1 MSGADIP
8 YQLRPSKFI
17 DRQMFVEL
25 LSRLVQ
31 VRGPENYIYVS
42 MGGRHLV
49 DHYAVYRELGIKAQ
63 FSFDSDENAVA
74 RQIFNRPTDA
84 TICGTMHSSALPS
97 ELDAI
102 TAKFPAKRNVIV
114 WLDYTTTDRKLQLQ
128 EAEQTLIRLKHGDIF
143 RITMNADI
151 RNLKQGPA
159 GGSANRE
166 VFRANYLR
174 DQIEDMM
181 PTTITAIGDDDFPSV
196 LAKCIELATLRAKT
210 QVPLLDFRPVLTTCY
225 ADGQRMLTVTC
236 AVSDS
241 SQPELFP
248 NVQFGRWQFASRNWE
263 DIHDIAVP
271 ILSAKERFKLD
282 SNLKKSAGKML
293 IALRFLPA
301 DDEPSS
307 LAAVSNYKKFHRFY
321 PAFRH
326 VDD

>member
-8 YQLRPSKFI
+8 YQLRPSKFV

-49 DHYAVYRELGIKAQ
+49 DHYAVYKELGIKAQ

-84 TICGTMHSSALPS
+84 TICGAMHSSALPS
-97 ELDAI
+97 ELDQIA
-102 TAKFPAKRNVIV
+102 AKFPTRRNIII
-114 WLDYTTTDRKLQLQ
+114 WLDYTGTDRKLQLQ

-143 RITMNADI
+143 RITMNADV

-159 GGSANRE
+159 GSSATRGT
-166 VFRANYLR
+166 FRANYLR

-181 PTTITAIGDDDFPSV
+181 PTTITAIEDNDFPSV
-196 LAKCIELATLRAKT
+196 LAKCIELASQKAKA
-210 QVPLLDFRPVLTTCY
+210 QVPHLDFLPVLTTSY
-225 ADGQRMLTVTC
+225 ADGQRMLTAAC
-236 AVSDS
+236 AVCDS
-241 SQPELFP
+241 SQHEPFP
-248 NVQFGRWQFASRNWE
+248 NTQFKRWQFASKSWD
-263 DIHDIAVP
+263 DIHDISVP

-282 SNLKKSAGKML
+282 SNLKKSAKRML
-293 IALRFLPA
+293 TALRFLPT

-307 LAAVSNYKKFHRFY
+307 LIAVGNYKKFQRFY